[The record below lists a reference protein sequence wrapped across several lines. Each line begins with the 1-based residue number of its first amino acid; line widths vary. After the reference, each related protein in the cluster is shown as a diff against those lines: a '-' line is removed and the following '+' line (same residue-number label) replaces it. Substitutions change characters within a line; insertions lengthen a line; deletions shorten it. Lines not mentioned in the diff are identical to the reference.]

1 MATSETIVFRS
12 SIVWIL
18 PFHRMRSGPLGG
30 AGGSA
35 VTRRADVVIQPAAP
49 PTAAATP
56 AVAPVFRRVRREIP
70 FLAAAS
76 SAFEAL
82 SGRRDFFAMVPPSHC
97 LTSTASP
104 TPHGT
109 WTRAA
114 LRELV
119 GYTTTRC

>member
-56 AVAPVFRRVRREIP
+56 AVAPVFRRGPREVP
-70 FLAAAS
+70 FPAAAS

-82 SGRRDFFAMVPPSHC
+82 PGRRGFLFIGPPPPC
-97 LTSTASP
+97 PTST
-104 TPHGT
+104 
-109 WTRAA
+109 
-114 LRELV
+114 
-119 GYTTTRC
+119 